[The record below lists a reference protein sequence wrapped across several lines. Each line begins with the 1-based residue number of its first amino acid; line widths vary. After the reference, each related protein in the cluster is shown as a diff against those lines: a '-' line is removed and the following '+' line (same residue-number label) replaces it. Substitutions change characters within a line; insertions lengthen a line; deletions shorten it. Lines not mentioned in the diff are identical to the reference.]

1 MSKNNQSLEEA
12 QIRKPLCEKV
22 LKQNYSISY
31 SSPDLKLRAGASPL
45 MTETSEMSI
54 DRPEVMVIDDSK
66 IETTFIGSDLDKK
79 S

>member
-31 SSPDLKLRAGASPL
+31 SSPSLGPSPL